1 MVKQH
6 ILSLLTICIALVG
19 CQTTT
24 VAPVAGAPKGKIL
37 RAEKVY
43 VVTPRDGSYGATKYP
58 GSGAA
63 VAATLEGA
71 FSRYATDV
79 VNGPSV
85 DSLADAVVAARQKGC
100 SYVVSSRITQWE
112 DRATEWSG
120 RRDKIAFI
128 VKVVRTED
136 QAEIATAEIA
146 GKSSLMTFGGDRP
159 QDMLKKPVDEFVVT
173 LY

>member
-1 MVKQH
+1 MMKPQ
-6 ILSLLTICIALVG
+6 ILLLLTIGIALVG

-24 VAPVAGAPKGKIL
+24 VAPVSGVPKAKLL
-37 RAEKVY
+37 RAEKIY
-43 VVTPRDGSYGATKYP
+43 VVTPRDGSYGETKYA
-58 GSGAA
+58 GSGPA

-71 FSRYATDV
+71 FSRYAADV

-85 DSLADAVVAARQKGC
+85 DSLSEAVAAARQKGC
-100 SYVVSSRITQWE
+100 SYVVSPKITQWE

-120 RRDKIAFI
+120 RRDKIGFI

-136 QAEIATAEIA
+136 QAEIATAEIV

-159 QDMLKKPVDEFVVT
+159 QDMLKKPVDEFVAT